1 METTQANQVILNI
14 EIRPPKKI
22 VIHNIIQM
30 DLETLLKSVRT
41 PAGNMP
47 LMWANGVVFVLN
59 AIPLQSKAIDL
70 YIEGEL
76 HFSDILFCAY
86 PEYTPMTNLNEF
98 ENTFIMDMS
107 KSIIHNAI
115 AQALKGMVNANATNT
130 AK

>member
-1 METTQANQVILNI
+1 METTNTQTTI

-30 DLETLLKSVRT
+30 SLETMIKSVKT

-47 LMWANGVVFVLN
+47 LMWANGFVFILN

-76 HFSDILFCAY
+76 HFSDVIFCAY
-86 PEYTPMTNLNEF
+86 KEYEPIIKINEF
-98 ENTFIMDMS
+98 ENTNIMDMS
-107 KSIIHNAI
+107 KSVVHNAI
-115 AQALKGMVNANATNT
+115 AQALAGVSNANATNT
-130 AK
+130 SK

>member
-1 METTQANQVILNI
+1 METTQTQLNI

-30 DLETLLKSVRT
+30 DLETLIKSIRT

-47 LMWANGVVFVLN
+47 LMWANGFVFVLN

-70 YIEGEL
+70 YIEGEM
-76 HFSDILFCAY
+76 HFSDVLFCVYA
-86 PEYTPMTNLNEF
+86 EYTPIVKSSEF
-98 ENTFIMDMS
+98 EITNIMDMS

-115 AQALKGMVNANATNT
+115 AQALKGISNANVANT